1 VRRAKT
7 LLDLPIISLAD
18 GLVLGRVRDIVFN
31 PSGGRIAGLLIRE
44 AGLFRDAR
52 LVPLEKV
59 RSLGR
64 DAVTV
69 PDRSAVVPSIRVR
82 PLRRLLNSGVRL
94 TGLHILTE
102 GGRDLGTINEV
113 FVGPVGEIV
122 GYELNPGVV
131 EETVFGKRLV
141 PGAELITA
149 GPDAAIVAERVTE
162 LIRQPAADVA
172 ALEQEGA
179 SETPEDLAPAPAP
192 GLVPAAGEG

>member
-18 GLVLGRVRDIVFN
+18 GLVLGRVRDVVFN

-44 AGLFRDAR
+44 AGLISDAR

-113 FVGPVGEIV
+113 FVGPTGEIV

-131 EETVFGKRLV
+131 EETVSGKRLV

-149 GPDAAIVAERVTE
+149 GPDAAIVAERVAE

-172 ALEQEGA
+172 TLERADEA
-179 SETPEDLAPAPAP
+179 EAPEDAAP
-192 GLVPAAGEG
+192 GLVPAAGEA